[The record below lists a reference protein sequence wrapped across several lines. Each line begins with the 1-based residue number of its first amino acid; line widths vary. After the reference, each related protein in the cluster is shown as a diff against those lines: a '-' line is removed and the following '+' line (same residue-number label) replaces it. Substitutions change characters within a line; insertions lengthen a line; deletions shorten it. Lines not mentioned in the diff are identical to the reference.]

1 MKKKYTFDDLFWVFM
16 MGLFVML
23 TVILFFNTFTPN
35 WFSSYDTGFQAGVN
49 STQQNIT
56 NAYYAGLTY
65 WQTTGKL
72 VYVEQDFTGKI
83 QLKESTLEE
92 VCKNG

>member
-1 MKKKYTFDDLFWVFM
+1 MKKQDREQLKVLLM
-16 MGLFVML
+16 
-23 TVILFFNTFTPN
+23 ILFFMLISGVIVSFFIGISKCYTR
-35 WFSSYDTGFQAGVN
+35 GFQAGVN

-72 VYVEQDFTGKI
+72 VYTEQDFTGKI
-83 QLKESTLEE
+83 QLKEITLEE